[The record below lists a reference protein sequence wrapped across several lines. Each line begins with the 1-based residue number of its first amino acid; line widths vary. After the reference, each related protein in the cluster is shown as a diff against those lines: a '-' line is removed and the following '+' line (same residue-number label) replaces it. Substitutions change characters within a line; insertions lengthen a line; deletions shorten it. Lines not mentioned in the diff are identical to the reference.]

1 MKIRRGLALEMILL
15 LGVLTLGL
23 YAQSSQSE
31 THSDSD
37 HEVSGTIQEV
47 SPTVRLIRISSA
59 DQPDVTICIELDTKI
74 TVRGKESTLNDL
86 KTGQYVEVLLQRES
100 SKAISINAT

>member
-1 MKIRRGLALEMILL
+1 LKNQSFHLNCRGE
-15 LGVLTLGL
+15 
-23 YAQSSQSE
+23 
-31 THSDSD
+31 D
-37 HEVSGTIQEV
+37 
-47 SPTVRLIRISSA
+47 PSA